1 MMVGKYIAWV
11 VLCTVLAMLPV
22 LVTIY
27 LYYDAK
33 YLYRITGSKIY
44 LDDMD
49 GAKFVLRCLLGC
61 YVFFTIILP
70 MLMLL

>member
-1 MMVGKYIAWV
+1 MVGKYIAWV

-22 LVTIY
+22 LGTIY

-33 YLYRITGSKIY
+33 DMYRITGSKIH

-49 GAKFVLRCLLGC
+49 GAKLVLRCLLGC
-61 YVFFTIILP
+61 YVFFIVILP
-70 MLMLL
+70 ILLLL